1 MSANISLSVVRQPK
15 FRDRSQNVCVP
26 LLFVSRAASSQTLIG
41 SIYLMIR
48 FGHTSDSRY
57 ELNSQGS
64 ANKWFSHIHEKLPV
78 DRNYE
83 INFGRAKKQMQ
94 EHTAATRYRIALLE
108 PFWFS
113 QAQGHYLINLTCI
126 P

>member
-1 MSANISLSVVRQPK
+1 M
-15 FRDRSQNVCVP
+15 CVP

-48 FGHTSDSRY
+48 FWHTSDSRY

-64 ANKWFSHIHEKLPV
+64 ANKRFSHIHEKLPS
-78 DRNYE
+78 D
-83 INFGRAKKQMQ
+83 INHKIILGRAKKAMQ
-94 EHTAATRYRIALLE
+94 EHTAATRYRIVLLE

-113 QAQGHYLINLTCI
+113 QAQGHYLSDVTCI
-126 P
+126 PQSAHNAQLRIH